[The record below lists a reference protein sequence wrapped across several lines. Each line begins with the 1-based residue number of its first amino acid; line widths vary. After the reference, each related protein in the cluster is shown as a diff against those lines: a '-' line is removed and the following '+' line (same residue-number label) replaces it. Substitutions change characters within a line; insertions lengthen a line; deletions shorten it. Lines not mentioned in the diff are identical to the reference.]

1 MNSGFDIF
9 KTLQWDVI
17 PGKTMYAYGLLLVWV
32 AAVVF
37 LILAWINA
45 NKTGITEDQKKY
57 NNFTAV
63 VLLALIACIYLTTAV
78 CA

>member
-9 KTLQWDVI
+9 RTLNWDVA
-17 PGKTMYAYGLLLVWV
+17 PSKTMYAYALLAVW
-32 AAVVF
+32 AAAIVF

-57 NNFTAV
+57 NNFIAV
-63 VLLALIACIYLTTAV
+63 TLLILILCIYLTTAIG
-78 CA
+78 A

>member
-1 MNSGFDIF
+1 MNSGFDVF
-9 KTLQWDVI
+9 RVLNWDVM

-45 NKTGITEDQKKY
+45 NKTGITEEQKQ
-57 NNFTAV
+57 
-63 VLLALIACIYLTTAV
+63 
-78 CA
+78 